1 MKKNAI
7 LAIASITIVIIVI
20 SSAFYVMNNQSLTA
34 QELWDHHK
42 FQPENWTFEPDD
54 SFKVRDK
61 VVSSNVFSLP
71 NIIIPAHWND
81 DIIIDES
88 QTNTFTLVM
97 FESSENPV
105 YFSDDRKS
113 DFPPNTTVSC
123 VIDVKEYEI
132 GYWAK
137 NGTSQYLPDTI
148 YYPLMIL
155 SFQSALIP
163 SNQFSFF
170 DYSLNVS
177 GDKPV
182 LTINEISTYYPSP
195 LYNNNVTFAIGTSE
209 TSVYRLF
216 PVAVY
221 EDGVFIGNLSD
232 EGNTFLLKAGQTF
245 IIDTDSETFLHLRI
259 VYHNAY
265 LSEFQLA
272 IIPEV

>member
-1 MKKNAI
+1 MEKKKV
-7 LAIASITIVIIVI
+7 LAITSIAIVVIVIFSTFFVV
-20 SSAFYVMNNQSLTA
+20 SNQPITA
-34 QELWDHHK
+34 QEMWDHPK
-42 FQPENWTFEPDD
+42 FSPENWTFESGD
-54 SFKVRDK
+54 SFKIKDK

-71 NIIIPAHWND
+71 KIIIPDHWND
-81 DIIIDES
+81 NITIDES

-113 DFPPNTTVSC
+113 EFPPNTTVDC
-123 VIDVKEYEI
+123 VIDVQEYDI

-155 SFQSALIP
+155 SFQSTLIP

-170 DYSLNVS
+170 DHSLNVS

-182 LTINEISTYYPSP
+182 LTINDISTYYPSP
-195 LYNNNVTFAIGTSE
+195 LYSNNITFAISTSE
-209 TSVYRLF
+209 TSVYRIF

-221 EDGVFIGNLSD
+221 EDGNFIGNLSD
-232 EGNTFLLKAGQTF
+232 GNNTFLLKAGQTF
-245 IIDTDSETFLHLRI
+245 IIDTETDIFLHLRV

-265 LSEFQLA
+265 LSNFQLA
-272 IIPEV
+272 IIPDY